1 MENIVF
7 EILKDICG
15 EDLRGESEVNLF
27 QSGRLDSLG
36 VIELFVAIEEKF
48 NITLDP
54 AMVNRSEIETP
65 QKIISYLKMAGLDK

>member
-1 MENIVF
+1 MEDTVF

-15 EDLRGESEVNLF
+15 EDLREESDVNMF
-27 QSGRLDSLG
+27 QKGRLDSLG

-65 QKIISYLKMAGLDK
+65 QKIISYLKAVGLDK